1 MPKQCVLCDEV
12 ISEKNMTAEHIIP
25 NAIGGRKKV
34 SGFICR
40 DCNSRTGTEWDAHLV
55 DHPMFRFLSLLVKR
69 QKGKVKP
76 IEVMLSNGER
86 GYFDLKEV
94 KPTTPVRKEETSTEK
109 GHHFRILGN
118 DEEEV
123 QKRYDKVVKDYQRR
137 YGRDKFRASSKRR
150 QAEMPDFSLSF
161 DINDLRDELPS
172 KSIVKTMLATVFD
185 AGINPRV
192 CDIGLGYLRDE
203 RSLSE
208 EELTFSA
215 FSVDTQ
221 GSIALRMLK
230 QAMPKFHYVA
240 VTGDPSNSVIE
251 GCVILF
257 GCLAYHAILSRSY
270 SGSGF
275 SHSYCLD
282 PETGKSFENA
292 ARELYYKIRGG
303 LDNRQSHRR
312 RLG

>member
-1 MPKQCVLCDEV
+1 MSKQCVLCDGV

-40 DCNSRTGTEWDAHLV
+40 DCNSRTGTEWDANLV
-55 DHPMFRFLSLLVKR
+55 DRRLLHFLSLTVNR
-69 QKGKVKP
+69 QRGRVKP

-94 KPTTPVRKEETSTEK
+94 KPTTPVRKLEETSTEK
-109 GHHFRILGN
+109 VRHFRISD

-123 QKRYDKVVKDYQRR
+123 QKRCDKVVEDNQRR
-137 YGRDKFRASSKRR
+137 YGHDKVRVSIKKRS
-150 QAEMPDFSLSF
+150 EMLDFCLSF
-161 DINDLRDELPS
+161 DINELRDELPS

-192 CDIGLGYLRDE
+192 CDIGLGYLRGE

-208 EELTFSA
+208 EELIFSA
-215 FSVDTQ
+215 FSPDTQ
-221 GSIALRMLK
+221 GDISLRMLC
-230 QAMPKFHYVA
+230 QAMPKFHYV
-240 VTGDPSNSVIE
+240 VVQGDPSNSVIA

-270 SGSGF
+270 NGSQF
-275 SHSYCLD
+275 SHSYCVC
-282 PETGKSFENA
+282 PETGKSFEEA
-292 ARELYYKIRGG
+292 ASEFYYKITGRI
-303 LDNRQSHRR
+303 RQ
-312 RLG
+312 